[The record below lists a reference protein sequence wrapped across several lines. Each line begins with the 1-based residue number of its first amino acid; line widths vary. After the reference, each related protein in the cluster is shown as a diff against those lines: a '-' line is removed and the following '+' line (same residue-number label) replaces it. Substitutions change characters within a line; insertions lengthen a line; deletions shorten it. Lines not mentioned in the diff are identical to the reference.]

1 MLNGGSHI
9 VILGLSE
16 GVVIISKVIMISVL
30 LYFKLM
36 WRAGGHGRCILC
48 HSEGGSQ
55 FILAV

>member
-36 WRAGGHGRCILC
+36 WRAGMVIVSNATVKEEVNL
-48 HSEGGSQ
+48 
-55 FILAV
+55 F